1 MNIAVDQFDNGLAV
15 LTHAA
20 LPAEGTPL
28 VLTHGFARSWRDW
41 EPLMVQLAQIGPV
54 HALEARGH
62 GASAR
67 VPLGYEVADHTSD
80 LLLFLQAHV
89 VTPAILVAH
98 SASSFVALR
107 AAVRRPDLV
116 SAVVLEDPPLYVS
129 ERGMPE
135 AMRQA
140 FEGMVQLLRSEM
152 SHEQIVELID
162 SPRDEAM
169 AETDLDAYELF
180 LETWVGV
187 SQGVDRLLRR
197 LAQPLL
203 VLHGEPERGSM
214 LPPEDRRRLV
224 TQHPA
229 ARFAPVAGAGH
240 YLHAAAPE
248 RFVEIISA
256 FVEGLDD
263 RHSALRSL
271 GARAERQ
278 RDAPLHGRQRLHVTK

>member
-1 MNIAVDQFDNGLAV
+1 MFSSASSRRSRA
-15 LTHAA
+15 AA
-20 LPAEGTPL
+20 LAAANVYLKISHIDASLHAGSVDCHLDHVKRGRGSVNGT
-28 VLTHGFARSWRDW
+28 
-41 EPLMVQLAQIGPV
+41 AQ
-54 HALEARGH
+54 
-62 GASAR
+62 
-67 VPLGYEVADHTSD
+67 
-80 LLLFLQAHV
+80 LLFLQAHV

-116 SAVVLEDPPLYVS
+116 GAVVLEDPPLYVS
-129 ERGMPE
+129 ERGMPD

-197 LAQPLL
+197 LARPLL

-229 ARFAPVAGAGH
+229 ARFAPWPGRVTTCTRRR
-240 YLHAAAPE
+240 PS
-248 RFVEIISA
+248 VS
-256 FVEGLDD
+256 
-263 RHSALRSL
+263 SRSS
-271 GARAERQ
+271 RRS
-278 RDAPLHGRQRLHVTK
+278 